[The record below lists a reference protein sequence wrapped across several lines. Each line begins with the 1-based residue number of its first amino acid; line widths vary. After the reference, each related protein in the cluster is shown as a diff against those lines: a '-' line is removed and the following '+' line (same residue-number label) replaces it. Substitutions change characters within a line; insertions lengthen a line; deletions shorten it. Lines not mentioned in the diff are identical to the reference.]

1 MTRDEYLQILRDNL
15 TTMTD
20 DEKDDVIRY
29 YLEYFIDS
37 GDEQAAM
44 EELGAPEKLAARL
57 CSGNGAQNSEN
68 YSTENYTSTQ
78 NTANVYGGYTD
89 GSSSGQWGNNSQ
101 NSGNGNYNSNYS
113 YSDSTA
119 NAGYG
124 YSENTGNANYSHS
137 DSTGAYDYSWEEENT
152 KKKKSPG
159 KIIALACTAP
169 IWAPL
174 AFAGLAILLSLLLV
188 VVVFVIAVFV
198 VFAACV
204 IAGIASVVA
213 GFVAFGKSLAD
224 GLIVLGGG
232 LFMLGAGILA
242 FFLGTYIVKGV
253 MSVFKRIFKRN

>member
-1 MTRDEYLQILRDNL
+1 MTRDEYLQVLRDNL

-57 CSGNGAQNSEN
+57 CNGNGAQNSEN
-68 YSTENYTSTQ
+68 YSAENYTSTQ
-78 NTANVYGGYTD
+78 
-89 GSSSGQWGNNSQ
+89 NNSQ
-101 NSGNGNYNSNYS
+101 NSGNGNYTY
-113 YSDSTA
+113 Y
-119 NAGYG
+119 
-124 YSENTGNANYSHS
+124 EQ
-137 DSTGAYDYSWEEENT
+137 EETT

-188 VVVFVIAVFV
+188 VVVFVFAVFV
-198 VFAACV
+198 VFAACA
-204 IAGIASVVA
+204 IAGVASVVA

-232 LFMLGAGILA
+232 LFMIGAGILA
-242 FFLGTYIVKGV
+242 FFLGVHIVKGIV
-253 MSVFKRIFKRN
+253 SAFKMIFKKN

>member
-68 YSTENYTSTQ
+68 YSSENYTSTQ
-78 NTANVYGGYTD
+78 NTANVYGDY
-89 GSSSGQWGNNSQ
+89 SES
-101 NSGNGNYNSNYS
+101 SGNGNYTY
-113 YSDSTA
+113 Y
-119 NAGYG
+119 
-124 YSENTGNANYSHS
+124 EQ
-137 DSTGAYDYSWEEENT
+137 EETT

-253 MSVFKRIFKRN
+253 TSVFKRIFKRN

>member
-29 YLEYFIDS
+29 YLEYFSDS
-37 GDEQAAM
+37 GDEWAAM

-68 YSTENYTSTQ
+68 YSAGNYTSTQ
-78 NTANVYGGYTD
+78 NTANAYGGYND
-89 GSSSGQWGNNSQ
+89 GN
-101 NSGNGNYNSNYS
+101 
-113 YSDSTA
+113 
-119 NAGYG
+119 
-124 YSENTGNANYSHS
+124 
-137 DSTGAYDYSWEEENT
+137 TGAYDYSWEEGNT

-169 IWAPL
+169 IWVPL
-174 AFAGLAILLSLLLV
+174 AFAGLAILFSLLMV
-188 VVVFVIAVFV
+188 VVAVVFAVFV

-204 IAGIASVVA
+204 IAGIASVAA
-213 GFVAFGKSLAD
+213 GFFAFGKSLAD
-224 GLIVLGGG
+224 GLLVLGGG

-253 MSVFKRIFKRN
+253 MSAFKMFFNKN

>member
-57 CSGNGAQNSEN
+57 CSGNGAQNSES
-68 YSTENYTSTQ
+68 YSAGNYTSTQ
-78 NTANVYGGYTD
+78 NTENVY
-89 GSSSGQWGNNSQ
+89 GNNSQ
-101 NSGNGNYNSNYS
+101 SSGNGNYNSNYS
-113 YSDSTA
+113 YSDSTGA
-119 NAGYG
+119 YG
-124 YSENTGNANYSHS
+124 YSENSGNGNY
-137 DSTGAYDYSWEEENT
+137 TYYEQEENT
-152 KKKKSPG
+152 KKKKSLG

-169 IWAPL
+169 IWVPL
-174 AFAGLAILLSLLLV
+174 AFAGLAILFSLLLV
-188 VVVFVIAVFV
+188 VVAVVFAVFV
-198 VFAACV
+198 VFAACA
-204 IAGIASVVA
+204 IAGVASVVA

-232 LFMLGAGILA
+232 LFMIGAGILA
-242 FFLGTYIVKGV
+242 FFLGVHIVKGIV
-253 MSVFKRIFKRN
+253 SAFKVIFKKN

>member
-29 YLEYFIDS
+29 YLEYFSDS
-37 GDEQAAM
+37 GDERAAM
-44 EELGAPEKLAARL
+44 EELGAPEKLAVRL
-57 CSGNGAQNSEN
+57 CSGNGAQNSES
-68 YSTENYTSTQ
+68 YSAGNYTSKQ
-78 NTANVYGGYTD
+78 NTENVY
-89 GSSSGQWGNNSQ
+89 GNNSQ
-101 NSGNGNYNSNYS
+101 SSRNGNYNSNYS
-113 YSDSTA
+113 YSDST
-119 NAGYG
+119 GYG
-124 YSENTGNANYSHS
+124 YPENGGNGNY
-137 DSTGAYDYSWEEENT
+137 TYYEQEEIT

-188 VVVFVIAVFV
+188 VVVFVFAVFV
-198 VFAACV
+198 VFAACA
-204 IAGIASVVA
+204 IAGVASVAA

-232 LFMLGAGILA
+232 LFMIGAGILA
-242 FFLGTYIVKGV
+242 FFLGVHIVKGIV
-253 MSVFKRIFKRN
+253 SAFKVIFKKN

>member
-57 CSGNGAQNSEN
+57 CNGNGAQNSEN
-68 YSTENYTSTQ
+68 YSAENYTSTQ
-78 NTANVYGGYTD
+78 NTENVY
-89 GSSSGQWGNNSQ
+89 GNNSQ
-101 NSGNGNYNSNYS
+101 SSGNGNYNSNYS

-124 YSENTGNANYSHS
+124 YSENSGNGNY
-137 DSTGAYDYSWEEENT
+137 TYYEQEETT

-253 MSVFKRIFKRN
+253 TSVFKRIFKRN

>member
-29 YLEYFIDS
+29 YLEYFSDS
-37 GDEQAAM
+37 GDEWEAM

-68 YSTENYTSTQ
+68 YSAGNYTSTQ
-78 NTANVYGGYTD
+78 NTAKAYGGYND
-89 GSSSGQWGNNSQ
+89 G
-101 NSGNGNYNSNYS
+101 
-113 YSDSTA
+113 
-119 NAGYG
+119 
-124 YSENTGNANYSHS
+124 
-137 DSTGAYDYSWEEENT
+137 STGAYDYSWEAGNT
-152 KKKKSPG
+152 KRKKSPG

-169 IWAPL
+169 IWVPL
-174 AFAGLAILLSLLLV
+174 AF
-188 VVVFVIAVFV
+188 AVFV

-204 IAGIASVVA
+204 IAGIASVAA
-213 GFVAFGKSLAD
+213 GFFAFGKSLAD
-224 GLIVLGGG
+224 GLLVLGSG

-253 MSVFKRIFKRN
+253 MSAFKMFFNKN

>member
-57 CSGNGAQNSEN
+57 CNGNGAQNSEN
-68 YSTENYTSTQ
+68 YSSENYTSTQ
-78 NTANVYGGYTD
+78 NTAKAY
-89 GSSSGQWGNNSQ
+89 GNNSQ
-101 NSGNGNYNSNYS
+101 NSGNG
-113 YSDSTA
+113 
-119 NAGYG
+119 
-124 YSENTGNANYSHS
+124 NYSHS
-137 DSTGAYDYSWEEENT
+137 DSTGAYDYSWEEETT

-188 VVVFVIAVFV
+188 VVVFVFAVFI

-242 FFLGTYIVKGV
+242 FFLGVHILKGIA
-253 MSVFKRIFKRN
+253 SAFKMIFKKN

>member
-68 YSTENYTSTQ
+68 YSAENYTSMQ
-78 NTANVYGGYTD
+78 NTENVYGDY
-89 GSSSGQWGNNSQ
+89 SES
-101 NSGNGNYNSNYS
+101 SGNGNYTY
-113 YSDSTA
+113 Y
-119 NAGYG
+119 
-124 YSENTGNANYSHS
+124 EQ
-137 DSTGAYDYSWEEENT
+137 EETT

-213 GFVAFGKSLAD
+213 GFAAFGKSLAD

-253 MSVFKRIFKRN
+253 TSVFKRIFKRN

>member
-37 GDEQAAM
+37 GDERAAM

-57 CSGNGAQNSEN
+57 CNGNGAQNSEN
-68 YSTENYTSTQ
+68 YRAENYTSTQ
-78 NTANVYGGYTD
+78 NTANAYGG
-89 GSSSGQWGNNSQ
+89 
-101 NSGNGNYNSNYS
+101 

-119 NAGYG
+119 NAGYD
-124 YSENTGNANYSHS
+124 YSESSGNGNY
-137 DSTGAYDYSWEEENT
+137 TYYEQEET
-152 KKKKSPG
+152 TQKKKSPG

-169 IWAPL
+169 IWVPL
-174 AFAGLAILLSLLLV
+174 AFAGLAILFSLLLV
-188 VVVFVIAVFV
+188 VVAVVFAVFV

-204 IAGIASVVA
+204 IAGIASVAA

-224 GLIVLGGG
+224 GLLVLGGG
-232 LFMLGAGILA
+232 LFMFGAGILA
-242 FFLGTYIVKGV
+242 FFLGTYIVRGV
-253 MSVFKRIFKRN
+253 MSAFKMIFKKN

>member
-68 YSTENYTSTQ
+68 YSAENYTSTQ
-78 NTANVYGGYTD
+78 NTANAYGG
-89 GSSSGQWGNNSQ
+89 
-101 NSGNGNYNSNYS
+101 

-124 YSENTGNANYSHS
+124 YSENSGNGNYSHS
-137 DSTGAYDYSWEEENT
+137 DSTGAYDYSWEEET
-152 KKKKSPG
+152 TQKKKSPG

-188 VVVFVIAVFV
+188 VVVFVFAVFV
-198 VFAACV
+198 VFAACA
-204 IAGIASVVA
+204 IAGVASVVA

-232 LFMLGAGILA
+232 LFMIGAGILA
-242 FFLGTYIVKGV
+242 FFLGVHIVKGIV
-253 MSVFKRIFKRN
+253 SAFKVIFKKN